1 MKAAFDSVGE
11 SVKASAEAASSMFSA
26 LAGFEGTGSKRWFLE
41 DLLEEQIELEKIA
54 VEAQAELSKAQA
66 EYVRARAERMESGEA
81 LITVDGA
88 GLQPHL
94 EMIMWELF
102 GAIRIRA
109 TQEGLD
115 QLLLGA

>member
-1 MKAAFDSVGE
+1 MEDTLQE
-11 SVKASAEAASSMFSA
+11 QLA
-26 LAGFEGTGSKRWFLE
+26 LER
-41 DLLEEQIELEKIA
+41 IA
-54 VEAQAELSKAQA
+54 VEAQAELAKAQA
-66 EYVRARAERMESGEA
+66 EYTKARTDRMESGEA

-102 GAIRIRA
+102 ESIRVRA

-115 QLLLGA
+115 QFLLGA